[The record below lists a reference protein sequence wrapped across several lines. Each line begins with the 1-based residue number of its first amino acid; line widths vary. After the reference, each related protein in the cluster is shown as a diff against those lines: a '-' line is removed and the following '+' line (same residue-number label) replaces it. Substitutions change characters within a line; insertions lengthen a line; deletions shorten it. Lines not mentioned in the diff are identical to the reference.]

1 MKLSYRGVHYE
12 GEPSTLKVTEGRIA
26 GSYRGQS
33 WRFHHPQYLPK
44 LGSVDHLKYR
54 GVAYRTGQATPVKPR
69 AVLQPLTARWSFPW
83 FNRPKRQPVQDEIVS
98 THLDNIQHSLE
109 HRLRV
114 ARARGDENLVRLL
127 EEEKMALHL

>member
-54 GVAYRTGQATPVKPR
+54 GVAYSTGQSTALKPSAVPQPV
-69 AVLQPLTARWSFPW
+69 AARWLSQW
-83 FNRPKRQPVQDEIVS
+83 FNSPRRQPVQDEIVS
-98 THLDNIQHSLE
+98 THFSNIQHSLE
-109 HRLRV
+109 RRLKV
-114 ARARGDENLVRLL
+114 AEARGDDNLVRLL